1 MYGLVGYF
9 SRCSC
14 YLVGCWIGSDRV
26 YVGGGRVWIKV
37 DGVEESPLIY
47 ESFCFIM
54 KVSEKSRGS
63 CKLREDHYYH
73 RDNKEDMQDV

>member
-1 MYGLVGYF
+1 M
-9 SRCSC
+9 
-14 YLVGCWIGSDRV
+14 
-26 YVGGGRVWIKV
+26 V